1 MATNILPSQIQSAGL
16 DQNQVLAWNGSAFAA
31 AITIAVGNSTVNTS
45 INATSFSGTANNA
58 NNLGGTSL
66 ATLQGQI
73 TGNAATAY
81 TNATSYA
88 DNKAANAYSNA
99 ISYANTAAANA
110 YSNAITYSANA
121 SNLGNG
127 TVAPARLGSGT
138 ANSTTILYGN
148 GVFAPAPDSTN
159 ASSLTTGTINVS
171 LLASYGTANSTT
183 VLYGNSVWGP
193 APSSTNASA
202 LISGTVNVS
211 LLASYGTA
219 NSTTILYG
227 NSVWAPAPSS
237 TNASALTTG
246 VVNASLLASFG
257 TANSSTILYGNS
269 VWAAAPGAPVAG
281 GNTIITTGNGS
292 NQAIT
297 LSSGAIV
304 ANDIIVTFNGLR
316 QTPNSYAVASGIL
329 YVIAPVNSD
338 VVVQLAG
345 GPTGPAGP
353 YFPGGGNTIVTTGTG
368 ANQSVTLSSNAITS
382 NDIIVTFNGL
392 RQTPN
397 SYIVTTGTLY
407 VTAPANSD
415 IVVQLAGGIQGATGA
430 TGPYFPGGGNTII
443 TTGTGANQSVILSS
457 NAIVANDIIVTFN
470 GLRQTPNSY
479 IVNTGT
485 LYVTAPANSDVV
497 VQLAGGIQGPAGAAG
512 ANGSP
517 LIALVQQQYTA
528 NGTGTQFAV
537 SGGYSA
543 GAMTVYVNGVKQ
555 LETTDVITSSGA
567 NVVFNTAPPATAQI
581 DIFGFTSLPE
591 IGSNTSVVS
600 QQFTANGTANSFIV
614 SGGYTA
620 GSMQVFVNGVK
631 FVESSDV
638 VTSSGTTVNFTT
650 APANGSIVDVF
661 GQVSLPAVTA
671 NSLLLIGGTVSG
683 TINVGSNVSITTTGI
698 NVGNS
703 TVNSTINA
711 TVFAIGNSIVNTTIN
726 AISLATGNS
735 TVNTTINSTSLAIGN
750 STVNTTINSTS
761 IYVNGLVVA
770 LLTDPIVINDISSQ
784 FDGYKS
790 VFNLMTDQTPVTTI
804 VDSKDI
810 DVNVNG
816 LRLVPY
822 VDTVTLPWLVEFDQQ
837 GDYRVSNNQII
848 IYNSPAVADR
858 ALIILR
864 QVSKARQKRKYPYSA
879 NTISL
884 GD

>member
-1 MATNILPSQIQSAGL
+1 MSYTNDLT
-16 DQNQVLAWNGSAFAA
+16 NLANIASVVTSGIASNGT
-31 AITIAVGNSTVNTS
+31 AITKISVGNSTVNSIVNSTGIYVNGSVIYQTTAGLSANVLVLTS
-45 INATSFSGTANNA
+45 NAATYLGNSSGTLANIQNY
-58 NNLGGTSL
+58 
-66 ATLQGQI
+66 I

-81 TNATSYA
+81 TNATSYT
-88 DNKAANAYSNA
+88 DIKAGNAY
-99 ISYANTAAANA
+99 T
-110 YSNAITYSANA
+110 NAITYSANA
-121 SNLGNG
+121 DNISSG
-127 TVAPARLGSGT
+127 TITPARLGSGT

-148 GVFAPAPDSTN
+148 SVFAAAPD
-159 ASSLTTGTINVS
+159 
-171 LLASYGTANSTT
+171 
-183 VLYGNSVWGP
+183 
-193 APSSTNASA
+193 STNASA

-661 GQVSLPAVTA
+661 GQVSTPAVTA

-735 TVNTTINSTSLAIGN
+735 TVNTTINSTSLAIGNSTVNTTINAAVFAIGN